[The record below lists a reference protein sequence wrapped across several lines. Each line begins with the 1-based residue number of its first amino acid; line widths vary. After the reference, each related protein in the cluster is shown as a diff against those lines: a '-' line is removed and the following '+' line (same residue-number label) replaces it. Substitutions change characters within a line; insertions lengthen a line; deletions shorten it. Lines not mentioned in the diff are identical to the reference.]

1 MGATPPKLAD
11 VAITVRV
18 RDNNSRVVVR
28 RVAPDGAQEVWLVN
42 VTGRVRRDNA
52 EEPEILQG
60 WAVDGR
66 RGGGD
71 AGGRRS
77 GHADRGRS
85 ACGRRGHVAAPA
97 GRRRAL
103 CSLGP
108 TDALLCLEA
117 AQGGINL
124 TTYQVLG

>member
-11 VAITVRV
+11 VAITIRV
-18 RDNNSRVVVR
+18 RDDNSRVVVR

-60 WAVDGR
+60 WAVDGGVVVAMR
-66 RGGGD
+66 VAGDPDTPIVAGLRAGGGGTWLRLPD
-71 AGGRRS
+71 GAEPVFARPDG
-77 GHADRGRS
+77 
-85 ACGRRGHVAAPA
+85 
-97 GRRRAL
+97 
-103 CSLGP
+103 
-108 TDALLCLEA
+108 ALLCLEP